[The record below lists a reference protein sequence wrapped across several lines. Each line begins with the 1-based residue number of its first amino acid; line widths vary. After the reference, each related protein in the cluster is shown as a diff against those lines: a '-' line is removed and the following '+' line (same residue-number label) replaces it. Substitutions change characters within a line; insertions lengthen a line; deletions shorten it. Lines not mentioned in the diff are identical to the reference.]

1 MEFDT
6 ARGVGYYTREDFNTR
21 RTLMESIEAKW
32 NAHGYK
38 MPRLIF
44 WNVEVRQDNI
54 PMEMK
59 DGISFVSGMSPS
71 IFNQIMTG
79 KTAYDLMMEVLDG
92 ARYERIS

>member
-1 MEFDT
+1 
-6 ARGVGYYTREDFNTR
+6 
-21 RTLMESIEAKW
+21 
-32 NAHGYK
+32 
-38 MPRLIF
+38 MPKLIF
-44 WNVEVRQDNI
+44 WNVEARQDNI

-92 ARYERIS
+92 ARYEHIG